1 MAPFDRFMRAI
12 ACALCLGFFGAS
24 ALAQS
29 NSSAMVPAA
38 KAAAAPA
45 FLLPP
50 GTATVAL
57 RLDPIDP
64 SMIDSARRAN
74 SASVVKR
81 LQIGVGRDVD
91 SGLQVAAESLPW
103 SAVPGGVAAR
113 LEVTSPGATAL
124 RIGVSAARIGPG
136 IELRFAGN
144 ARPATVKHRVRRG
157 RSRLGQ

>member
-38 KAAAAPA
+38 KAVAAAA

-64 SMIDSARRAN
+64 SLIDSARRAN

-91 SGLQVAAESLPW
+91 PGLRVAAESLPW
-103 SAVPGGVAAR
+103 NAVAGGVAAR
-113 LEVTSPGATAL
+113 LEVTSPGAMLTGLSGANSL
-124 RIGVSAARIGPG
+124 AFRMRNGSGGFSRSS
-136 IELRFAGN
+136 RQ
-144 ARPATVKHRVRRG
+144 PAQGH
-157 RSRLGQ
+157 